1 MTEKR
6 VVGAGDAGGANRGNR
21 GNRGNRSALALR
33 SSIFG
38 GPLSVRD
45 ELRFH
50 KLVDWR
56 DLVAEE
62 RRKQASESMAVLAE
76 NTRQNPNTSTNKKR
90 SLHQI
95 AAEAVAAQAVQAPVA
110 QTELLS
116 RAEPKK
122 ESPTDQADPRKES
135 RRKQPVL
142 KRSQRRSQPQEQ
154 QPVTSARPK
163 MRAFSFYGKDQPLPA
178 LVPVRQLPSY
188 SDQTDVS
195 DLIDDGS
202 NSDDGEWAGEFR
214 NLLGSYA
221 EKDFSKVDQQKNYK
235 MQATGGGIFEAER
248 RTLRLGIE
256 RDLEERRLLSRSE
269 AGKERKGPRRRKDQL
284 VLID

>member
-1 MTEKR
+1 M
-6 VVGAGDAGGANRGNR
+6 
-21 GNRGNRSALALR
+21 
-33 SSIFG
+33 
-38 GPLSVRD
+38 SVRD

-76 NTRQNPNTSTNKKR
+76 NTRQNPNTNTSTNKKR

-110 QTELLS
+110 PVAQTELLS

-122 ESPTDQADPRKES
+122 ESPTDQAEPRKDP

-142 KRSQRRSQPQEQ
+142 PLKGSQRRSQPQEQ
-154 QPVTSARPK
+154 QPVKSARPK

-235 MQATGGGIFEAER
+235 MQATGEEIFEAER

>member
-1 MTEKR
+1 M
-6 VVGAGDAGGANRGNR
+6 
-21 GNRGNRSALALR
+21 
-33 SSIFG
+33 
-38 GPLSVRD
+38 SVRD

-116 RAEPKK
+116 RAEPKR

-154 QPVTSARPK
+154 QPVKSARPK

-235 MQATGGGIFEAER
+235 MQATGEEIFEAER

-269 AGKERKGPRRRKDQL
+269 TGKERKGPRRRKDQL

>member
-95 AAEAVAAQAVQAPVA
+95 AAEAVAA
-110 QTELLS
+110 
-116 RAEPKK
+116 
-122 ESPTDQADPRKES
+122 
-135 RRKQPVL
+135 
-142 KRSQRRSQPQEQ
+142 
-154 QPVTSARPK
+154 
-163 MRAFSFYGKDQPLPA
+163 
-178 LVPVRQLPSY
+178 
-188 SDQTDVS
+188 
-195 DLIDDGS
+195 I
-202 NSDDGEWAGEFR
+202 WC
-214 NLLGSYA
+214 
-221 EKDFSKVDQQKNYK
+221 
-235 MQATGGGIFEAER
+235 
-248 RTLRLGIE
+248 
-256 RDLEERRLLSRSE
+256 RLLFLFV
-269 AGKERKGPRRRKDQL
+269 L
-284 VLID
+284 VFGF